1 MSFLDNVTLR
11 DIPKILPLLT
21 EAEQAKLL
29 EELELLETLK
39 MSLQAINAIS
49 INTSKRPHH
58 FWQLSR
64 MDSLMVAWKL

>member
-1 MSFLDNVTLR
+1 MAS
-11 DIPKILPLLT
+11 LLT
-21 EAEQAKLL
+21 DEQGIGYWLQHDLVWIDK
-29 EELELLETLK
+29 LLETLK